1 VIQVD
6 FAGIIQAII
15 IIVVVL
21 ILARPVGGYLVSVY
35 FKERSRFDTLFGPFE
50 RALFRILGVN
60 PTENMSVTR
69 YILNL
74 LLLNG
79 LMALVVLV
87 ILQHQ
92 ASLPLNPTGA
102 PNMAIDQAFNTAT
115 SFITNTNWQSYA
127 GETQLSYLSQ
137 MVCIT
142 FLMFTSAATGLAA
155 GAAFIRGFASRDKRP
170 GFRQIVGMGN
180 FYSDFVRSIT
190 RVLIPLALIVSL
202 ILVAQGVPQTLSGPV
217 AYKTVEGVSATLYRG
232 PVASLESIKHLGTNG
247 GGFFAQNS
255 AFPYEN
261 PNPVTNVV
269 EIISMLLLPIS
280 LIYAFGVLVGNT
292 REAWVLIGA
301 ILAIFIVLLSI
312 GLAAEASNPALSSLA
327 VNQSTGNLEGKEVRF
342 GVSGS
347 MMFTVTTASTGT
359 GSVNSMLDS
368 YTALGGLV
376 PLSLLMLN
384 SPFGGEGSGLLNIL
398 IYVILAVFIAGLM
411 VGRAPQYLGRKIE
424 SKEVKLTLLAFLV
437 HPILILGGAAAGVI
451 FAASAMGN
459 PGFHGFTEMLY
470 AFSSAA
476 ANNGSAFAGL
486 NANTPFLNYSLGI
499 TMLLG
504 RYIIFPLMLL
514 VSNSFMQKK
523 ITPYDVGTFRTD
535 KWIFGLIL
543 IGVIVILGALTFF
556 PVLVLGPLGEALL

>member
-1 VIQVD
+1 MIQVD

-21 ILARPVGGYLVSVY
+21 VLTRPVGRYLVTVY
-35 FKERSRFDTLFGPFE
+35 FKERSRFDALFGPLE

-60 PTENMSVTR
+60 PTENMSVKR
-69 YILNL
+69 YIFNL

-79 LMALVVLV
+79 LMAGVVLV
-87 ILQHQ
+87 ILLNQ
-92 ASLPLNPTGA
+92 ASLPLNPNGA
-102 PNMAIDQAFNTAT
+102 PNMAIDQAFNTAS

-127 GETQLSYLSQ
+127 GETQLSYFSQ
-137 MVCIT
+137 MACIT

-170 GFRQIVGMGN
+170 GFRQISGMGN
-180 FYSDFVRSIT
+180 FYFDFVRSIT
-190 RVLIPLALIVSL
+190 RVLIPLAFIVSL
-202 ILVAQGVPQTLSGPV
+202 ILVAQGVPQTLSGPQDYV
-217 AYKTVEGVSATLYRG
+217 TMEGVSATLYRG

-247 GGFFAQNS
+247 GGFYGQNS

-261 PNPVTNVV
+261 PTPVTNVV
-269 EIISMLLLPIS
+269 ENVSMLVLPIS
-280 LIYAFGVLVGNT
+280 LIYAFGVLVGNS

-301 ILAIFIVLLSI
+301 LLLIFVVMLSV
-312 GLAAEASNPALSSLA
+312 GLAAESSNQALSNFA
-327 VNQSTGNLEGKEVRF
+327 VNQSSGNLEGKEIRF
-342 GVSGS
+342 GVGGS
-347 MMFTVTTASTGT
+347 VMFTVTTTSTGT

-368 YTALGGLV
+368 YTAIGGLV
-376 PLSLLMLN
+376 PLSLLLL
-384 SPFGGEGSGLLNIL
+384 SGLFAGEGSGLLRIL
-398 IYVILAVFIAGLM
+398 INVILAVFIAGLM
-411 VGRAPQYLGRKIE
+411 VGRTPQYLGRKIE

-437 HPILILGGAAAGVI
+437 HPVLILTFTAAGVV
-451 FAASAMGN
+451 FAASSMGN

-470 AFSSAA
+470 AYATAA

-486 NANTPFLNYSLGI
+486 QANTPFLNYTLGL

-504 RYIIFPLMLL
+504 RYIIFALMLL

-556 PVLVLGPLGEALL
+556 PVLVLGPLAEALI

>member
-1 VIQVD
+1 VVQVD
-6 FAGIIQAII
+6 FAGIVQAII

-21 ILARPVGGYLVSVY
+21 VLTRPVGRYLVTVY
-35 FKERSRFDTLFGPFE
+35 FKEHSRFDALFGPLE

-60 PTENMSVTR
+60 PTENMSVKR

-79 LMALVVLV
+79 LMAVVVLV
-87 ILQHQ
+87 ILLNQ
-92 ASLPLNPTGA
+92 ASLPLNPNGA
-102 PNMAIDQAFNTAT
+102 PNMAIDQAFNTAV

-137 MVCIT
+137 MACIT

-170 GFRQIVGMGN
+170 GFRPISGMGN
-180 FYSDFVRSIT
+180 FYFDFVRSTT

-202 ILVAQGVPQTLSGPV
+202 ILVAQGVPQTLSGPLTH
-217 AYKTVEGVSATLYRG
+217 KTVEGVNETLYRG

-247 GGFFAQNS
+247 GGFYTQNS

-261 PNPVTNVV
+261 PTAVTNVV

-301 ILAIFIVLLSI
+301 LIVIFVVMLSI
-312 GLAAEASNPALSSLA
+312 GLAAESSNQALSNFA
-327 VNQSTGNLEGKEVRF
+327 INQSSGNLEGKEIRF
-342 GVSGS
+342 GVGGS
-347 MMFTVTTASTGT
+347 MMFTVTTTSTGT

-384 SPFGGEGSGLLNIL
+384 SPFAGEGSGLLSIL

-411 VGRAPQYLGRKIE
+411 VGRSPQYLGRKIE

-437 HPILILGGAAAGVI
+437 HPILILGFTEAGVI
-451 FAASAMGN
+451 FAAGSMGN
-459 PGFHGFTEMLY
+459 PGFHGFTEILY
-470 AFSSAA
+470 AYASAA

-486 NANTPFLNYSLGI
+486 QANTPFLNYTLGL

>member
-1 VIQVD
+1 VVQVD
-6 FAGIIQAII
+6 FAGIVQAVI
-15 IIVVVL
+15 IIVL
-21 ILARPVGGYLVSVY
+21 LLLLARPVGGYLVAVY
-35 FKERSRFDTLFGPFE
+35 FKERSRFDTLFGPIE
-50 RALFRILGVN
+50 RALFRMLGVD

-74 LLLNG
+74 LLLNAI
-79 LMALVVLV
+79 MAVVVLV
-87 ILQHQ
+87 ILLHQ
-92 ASLPLNPTGA
+92 ASLPLNPNGA
-102 PNMAIDQAFNTAT
+102 PNMAIDQAFNTAS
-115 SFITNTNWQSYA
+115 SFITNTNWQSYV

-137 MVCIT
+137 MICIT

-170 GFRQIVGMGN
+170 GFRQITGMGN
-180 FYSDFVRSIT
+180 FYSDFVRSLT
-190 RVLIPLALIVSL
+190 RVLIPLAFIVSI
-202 ILVAQGVPQTLSGPV
+202 ILVAQGVPQTLSGPLS
-217 AYKTVEGVSATLYRG
+217 YKTAEGVNETLYRG

-247 GGFFAQNS
+247 GGYYGQNS
-255 AFPYEN
+255 AFPFEN
-261 PNPVTNVV
+261 PTVVTNAV

-301 ILAIFIVLLSI
+301 ILIIFMVMLSI
-312 GLAAEASNPALSSLA
+312 GLAAEASNPGLSGLA
-327 VNQSTGNLEGKEVRF
+327 VNQSAGNMEGKELRF
-342 GVSGS
+342 GVGS
-347 MMFTVTTASTGT
+347 SMLFTVTTASTGT

-368 YTALGGLV
+368 YTAIGGLV

-384 SPFGGEGSGLLNIL
+384 SPFAGEGSGLLSIL

-411 VGRAPQYLGRKIE
+411 VGRTPQYLGRKIE

-437 HPILILGGAAAGVI
+437 HPILILGFTAAGVV

-470 AFSSAA
+470 AYASAA

-486 NANTPFLNYSLGI
+486 HANTPFLNYTLGV
-499 TMLLG
+499 TMVLG
-504 RYIIFPLMLL
+504 RYAIFPLMLL

-556 PVLVLGPLGEALL
+556 PVLVLGPLGEALI

>member
-1 VIQVD
+1 VD
-6 FAGIIQAII
+6 AIGIVQAII
-15 IIVVVL
+15 IIAAVL
-21 ILARPVGGYLVSVY
+21 LLARPAGRYLVAVY
-35 FKERSRFDTLFGPFE
+35 FKERSRLDTLFGPIE
-50 RALFRILGVN
+50 RLLFRLIGVDAA
-60 PTENMSVTR
+60 ENMSVKR
-69 YILNL
+69 YICNL

-79 LMALVVLV
+79 VMAVVVLL
-87 ILQHQ
+87 ILTNQ
-92 ASLPLNPTGA
+92 AQLPLNPNGA
-102 PNMAIDQAFNTAT
+102 TNMPIDQAFNTAS

-127 GETQLSYLSQ
+127 GETQVSYLSQ
-137 MVCIT
+137 MACIT
-142 FLMFTSAATGLAA
+142 FLMFTSAATGLAV
-155 GAAFIRGFASRDKRP
+155 GAAFIRGFASRETRP
-170 GFRQIVGMGN
+170 GFRQIAGTGN
-180 FYSDFVRSIT
+180 FYFDFVRSIT

-202 ILVAQGVPQTLSGPV
+202 ILIAQGVPQTLSGPL
-217 AYKTVEGVSATLYRG
+217 AYSSVEGANSTLYRG

-247 GGFFAQNS
+247 GGFYAQNS

-261 PNPVTNVV
+261 PTPVTNVV

-292 REAWVLIGA
+292 KEAWILIGA
-301 ILAIFIVLLSI
+301 LIAIFAVMLAI
-312 GLAAEASNPALSSLA
+312 GLAAESGNQALSSFA
-327 VNQSTGNLEGKEVRF
+327 INQSNGNLEGKEIRF
-342 GVSGS
+342 GVGGS
-347 MMFTVTTASTGT
+347 MIFTVTTTSTGT

-368 YTALGGLV
+368 YTAVGGLV

-384 SPFGGEGSGLLNIL
+384 SPFAGEGSGLLSIL

-411 VGRAPQYLGRKIE
+411 VGRTPQYLGRKIE

-437 HPILILGGAAAGVI
+437 HPILILGFTAAGVA
-451 FAASAMGN
+451 FAASSMGN

-470 AFSSAA
+470 AYASAA

-486 NANTPFLNYSLGI
+486 QANTPFLNYTLGL

-514 VSNSFMQKK
+514 VSDSFMQKK

-543 IGVIVILGALTFF
+543 VGVIVILGALTFF
-556 PVLVLGPLGEALL
+556 PVLVLGPLGEALI

>member
-1 VIQVD
+1 VD
-6 FAGIIQAII
+6 LLGIIQTAV
-15 IIVVVL
+15 IIVLVL
-21 ILARPVGGYLVSVY
+21 LLARPVGGYLVTVY
-35 FKERSRFDTLFGPFE
+35 FKQRSRFDALFDPLE
-50 RALFRILGVN
+50 RGLFRILGVN
-60 PTENMSVTR
+60 PTENMDVKR

-74 LLLNG
+74 LLLNC
-79 LMALVVLV
+79 LMAIVVLV
-87 ILQHQ
+87 ILLNQ
-92 ASLPLNPTGA
+92 ASLPLNPNGA
-102 PNMAIDQAFNTAT
+102 PNMAIDQAFNTAA
-115 SFITNTNWQSYA
+115 SFITNTNWQSYS

-137 MVCIT
+137 MACIT
-142 FLMFTSAATGLAA
+142 FLMFTSAATGLAV

-170 GFRQIVGMGN
+170 GFREVSGLGN
-180 FYSDFVRSIT
+180 FYFDFVRSLT
-190 RVLIPLALIVSL
+190 RVLLPLALIVSL
-202 ILVAQGVPQTLSGPV
+202 ILVAQGVPQTLSGPLT
-217 AYKTVEGVSATLYRG
+217 YTTVEGDNATLYRG

-255 AFPYEN
+255 AYPYEN
-261 PNPVTNVV
+261 PTPVTNVV
-269 EIISMLLLPIS
+269 EIVSMLLLPIS
-280 LIYAFGVLVGNT
+280 LIYAFGVMVGN
-292 REAWVLIGA
+292 RKEAWVLIGA
-301 ILAIFIVLLSI
+301 LILIFAVMVSV
-312 GLAAEASNPALSSLA
+312 GLAAESSNQALANFA
-327 VNQSTGNLEGKEVRF
+327 VNQSSGNLEGKEARF
-342 GVSGS
+342 GVGESVL
-347 MMFTVTTASTGT
+347 FTVTTTSTGT

-384 SPFGGEGSGLLNIL
+384 SPFAGEGSGLLSIL

-411 VGRAPQYLGRKIE
+411 VGRTPQYLGRKIE
-424 SKEVKLTLLAFLV
+424 SKEIKLTLLAFLV
-437 HPILILGGAAAGVI
+437 HPILILVFTAAGVI
-451 FAASAMGN
+451 FAASSMGN
-459 PGFHGFTEMLY
+459 PSFHGFTEMLY
-470 AFSSAA
+470 AYSSAA

-486 NANTPFLNYSLGI
+486 QANTPFLNYTLGL

>member
-1 VIQVD
+1 M
-6 FAGIIQAII
+6 GIIQAAA
-15 IIVVVL
+15 IIVLVL
-21 ILARPVGGYLVSVY
+21 LLTRPVGRYLVTVY
-35 FKERSRFDTLFGPFE
+35 FKQRSRFDTLFGPLE
-50 RALFRILGVN
+50 RGLFRILGVN
-60 PTENMSVTR
+60 PTENMSVKR

-74 LLLNG
+74 LLLNC
-79 LMALVVLV
+79 LMAIVVLV
-87 ILQHQ
+87 ILLNQ

-102 PNMAIDQAFNTAT
+102 PNMAIDQAFNTAS
-115 SFITNTNWQSYA
+115 SFITNTNWQSYV

-137 MVCIT
+137 MACIT

-170 GFRQIVGMGN
+170 GFREISGMGN
-180 FYSDFVRSIT
+180 FYFDFVRSLT
-190 RVLIPLALIVSL
+190 RVLLPLALIVSL
-202 ILVAQGVPQTLSGPV
+202 ILLAQGVPQTLSGPITHT
-217 AYKTVEGVSATLYRG
+217 TVEGANETLYLG

-255 AFPYEN
+255 AHPYEN
-261 PNPVTNVV
+261 PTPVTNVV
-269 EIISMLLLPIS
+269 EIVSMLLLPVS

-301 ILAIFIVLLSI
+301 LILIFVVMLSV
-312 GLAAEASNPALSSLA
+312 GLAAESSNQALSHLA
-327 VNQSTGNLEGKEVRF
+327 INQSSGNLEGKEVRF
-342 GVSGS
+342 GVGGS
-347 MMFTVTTASTGT
+347 VLFTVTTTSTGT

-384 SPFGGEGSGLLNIL
+384 SPFSGDGSGLLNIL

-411 VGRAPQYLGRKIE
+411 VGRTPQYLGRKIE
-424 SKEVKLTLLAFLV
+424 SKEIKLTLLAFLV
-437 HPILILGGAAAGVI
+437 HPVLILVFTAAGVV
-451 FAASAMGN
+451 FAATSMGN

-470 AFSSAA
+470 AYASAA

-486 NANTPFLNYSLGI
+486 QANTPFLNYTLGL